1 MALSFIRTGALQ
13 YGNSHLRLFA
23 NVSTMKTGLVLGVY
37 ETESEDNVVLTPT
50 AAKYNELVNG
60 KLLKN
65 ILLVIL
71 VMSTPGDSNMGNDS
85 SAGSSGGLGDGS
97 GKFNKPHP
105 PTNVL
110 QRMTGILEDK
120 SNDYMCPICFDLI
133 DTAYITRCGHT
144 FCHHCIVKCLEIK
157 DRCPKCSFTL
167 SEQDIFPNFLL
178 DELVSKYKTRTKG
191 LAQLGSYA
199 DNSRHRA
206 AGNDSSAPV
215 SDGLRSIVAAES
227 ANLTLPDVNVML
239 EVLTQRKH
247 LLEAETCTAQ
257 NKLLH
262 EFLKHL
268 LQQKEEQKNQL
279 QKEVA
284 LIKKDMEEVEN
295 ILKDVQSKS
304 IRREMLG
311 LIDIIDSNM
320 IKPNEK
326 ATGTTDTFTNPSVSQ
341 PGGSTLA
348 IRRKRLH
355 AHFDDFV
362 QCYFDSRG
370 KELLL
375 GQKTQSQS
383 EAQQHGG
390 MHSTSS
396 GLDVFRENL
405 VKFSRYNSLRPLA
418 TLNYSSDLFNN
429 STIVSSIEFDKDNEF
444 FAIAGVTKRIK
455 VFDYGAVI
463 RDTVDIHY
471 PCVEMVSSSKI
482 SCVSWNSFH
491 KGMLASSD
499 YEGTVTVWDA
509 MTGQRTK
516 AFQEHE
522 KRCWSVDFND
532 VDTRLIASGSD
543 DARVKLW
550 ALNTDYS
557 VASLEAKA
565 NVCCVKFNP
574 RSSCHLAFGS
584 ADHCVHYYDLRNM
597 KEALCIFKGHRK
609 AVSYVKFINK
619 EEIVS
624 ASTDSQLKM
633 WNINNPLCLRSFVG
647 HVNEKNFVGLA
658 TDGDYVAC
666 GSENNALY
674 VYYKGL
680 TKQLFSYKFDAVR
693 SILEVQD
700 RREEDL
706 NEFVSAVKPHDKVTL
721 LLVALLKPLNR
732 AGPKIPK
739 GHARVFW
746 GLDETDYSGVAVV
759 GLGKQG
765 LAINKLEEIHEGKE
779 SVRAAA
785 AAGCRAL
792 DDVEIKDIK
801 LETLGDAEAAAEGAG
816 LSTWLYQGYKNEE
829 KKKKLPK
836 ISLYGEEGEAEWR
849 VGIIKAQAQN
859 WARELSDTP
868 ANLMTP
874 TIFSQRVFE
883 VLTHL
888 GVDVQVHD
896 KSWAEQKINDCSQP
910 SSEMD
915 EMRADMSG
923 AACVAA
929 TIRAA
934 AELKLKKN
942 IVGLIPLTE
951 NLPSGH
957 ATKPG
962 DLVRAMNGK
971 TIIVDNTDA
980 EGRLIL
986 ADALCYAEQFN
997 PRFILD
1003 IATLTGAM
1011 RIALSN
1017 SATGVFTN
1025 DGNLY
1030 ETLRNA
1036 GTVTGDRVWRFP
1048 LWQHFT
1054 DEVTKK
1060 VKGAD
1065 INNIAKCKGGGSCT
1079 AAAFLREFVTKD
1091 TPWMHLDIAGVMGPA
1106 HDELPYIPA
1115 GMTGRPTRTLIQFL
1129 QALC

>member
-1 MALSFIRTGALQ
+1 
-13 YGNSHLRLFA
+13 
-23 NVSTMKTGLVLGVY
+23 
-37 ETESEDNVVLTPT
+37 
-50 AAKYNELVNG
+50 
-60 KLLKN
+60 
-65 ILLVIL
+65 
-71 VMSTPGDSNMGNDS
+71 MSTLGDGNMGNDS
-85 SAGSSGGLGDGS
+85 SAGSSGGLGEGS
-97 GKFNKPHP
+97 GKTNKQQQPA
-105 PTNVL
+105 NVL
-110 QRMTGILEDK
+110 QRITGILEDK
-120 SNDYMCPICFDLI
+120 SNDYLCPICFDLI
-133 DTAYITRCGHT
+133 DEAHITRCGHT
-144 FCHHCIVKCLEIK
+144 FCYSCIVKSLETK

-167 SEQDIFPNFLL
+167 SQQDIFPNFLL
-178 DELVSKYKTRTKG
+178 HELISKYKTRSKG
-191 LAQLGSYA
+191 LAQIGSYTT
-199 DNSRHRA
+199 DGRRRS
-206 AGNDSSAPV
+206 AGTDSLSSAC
-215 SDGLRSIVAAES
+215 DGLRNIVAAES

-284 LIKKDMEEVEN
+284 LIKKDMEEVES
-295 ILKDVQSKS
+295 ILKDVQSKCPRVEDLKKIS
-304 IRREMLG
+304 EHETAQVSAIRKEMLG

-320 IKPNEK
+320 VKPSDK
-326 ATGTTDTFTNPSVSQ
+326 ATGMTDTFFANHPSGSTQ
-341 PGGSTLA
+341 KQNEFPSGSTLA

-375 GQKTQSQS
+375 GQKSQSSQS

-390 MHSTSS
+390 IHSTSS

-405 VKFSRYNSLRPLA
+405 VKFSRYNSLRSLA
-418 TLNYSSDLFNN
+418 TLNYSSDIFNN

-509 MTGQRTK
+509 TTGQRTK

-693 SILEVQD
+693 SILELQD

-706 NEFVSAVKPHDKVTL
+706 NEFVSAVCWRQMSNVV
-721 LLVALLKPLNR
+721 VAAN
-732 AGPKIPK
+732 
-739 GHARVFW
+739 
-746 GLDETDYSGVAVV
+746 S
-759 GLGKQG
+759 Q
-765 LAINKLEEIHEGKE
+765 
-779 SVRAAA
+779 
-785 AAGCRAL
+785 
-792 DDVEIKDIK
+792 
-801 LETLGDAEAAAEGAG
+801 
-816 LSTWLYQGYKNEE
+816 
-829 KKKKLPK
+829 
-836 ISLYGEEGEAEWR
+836 
-849 VGIIKAQAQN
+849 GIIKIL
-859 WARELSDTP
+859 EL
-868 ANLMTP
+868 
-874 TIFSQRVFE
+874 V
-883 VLTHL
+883 
-888 GVDVQVHD
+888 
-896 KSWAEQKINDCSQP
+896 
-910 SSEMD
+910 
-915 EMRADMSG
+915 
-923 AACVAA
+923 
-929 TIRAA
+929 
-934 AELKLKKN
+934 
-942 IVGLIPLTE
+942 
-951 NLPSGH
+951 
-957 ATKPG
+957 
-962 DLVRAMNGK
+962 
-971 TIIVDNTDA
+971 
-980 EGRLIL
+980 
-986 ADALCYAEQFN
+986 
-997 PRFILD
+997 
-1003 IATLTGAM
+1003 
-1011 RIALSN
+1011 
-1017 SATGVFTN
+1017 
-1025 DGNLY
+1025 
-1030 ETLRNA
+1030 
-1036 GTVTGDRVWRFP
+1036 
-1048 LWQHFT
+1048 
-1054 DEVTKK
+1054 
-1060 VKGAD
+1060 
-1065 INNIAKCKGGGSCT
+1065 
-1079 AAAFLREFVTKD
+1079 
-1091 TPWMHLDIAGVMGPA
+1091 
-1106 HDELPYIPA
+1106 
-1115 GMTGRPTRTLIQFL
+1115 
-1129 QALC
+1129 

>member
-1 MALSFIRTGALQ
+1 MSGLSDCNT
-13 YGNSHLRLFA
+13 
-23 NVSTMKTGLVLGVY
+23 
-37 ETESEDNVVLTPT
+37 
-50 AAKYNELVNG
+50 
-60 KLLKN
+60 
-65 ILLVIL
+65 
-71 VMSTPGDSNMGNDS
+71 GNDS
-85 SAGSSGGLGDGS
+85 CAGSSNILGEGS
-97 GKFNKPHP
+97 NRFNKHHQA

-144 FCHHCIVKCLEIK
+144 FCHNCIVKCLEIK

-178 DELVSKYKTRTKG
+178 DELVSKHKTRTKG
-191 LAQLGSYA
+191 LAQLSSYA
-199 DNSRHRA
+199 ENKHRTIS
-206 AGNDSSAPV
+206 NDSTPA
-215 SDGLRSIVAAES
+215 SDGLRSIMAAES

-268 LQQKEEQKNQL
+268 LQQKEQQKNQV

-295 ILKDVQSKS
+295 ILKDVQSKCPRVEDVKKAS
-304 IRREMLG
+304 ENDTAQVSAIRREMLG

-320 IKPNEK
+320 VKPSDK
-326 ATGTTDTFTNPSVSQ
+326 ATSSIDTFASPSISQ
-341 PGGSTLA
+341 PSGSTLA

-375 GQKTQSQS
+375 GQKIQPQN
-383 EAQQHGG
+383 EAQHGG
-390 MHSTSS
+390 VHSTSS
-396 GLDVFRENL
+396 GLDIFRENL

-471 PCVEMVSSSKI
+471 PCVEMISSSKI

-509 MTGQRTK
+509 STGQRTK
-516 AFQEHE
+516 TFQEHE

-557 VASLEAKA
+557 IASLEAKA

-693 SILEVQD
+693 SILELQD

-706 NEFVSAVKPHDKVTL
+706 NEFVSAVCWRQMSNVV
-721 LLVALLKPLNR
+721 VAAN
-732 AGPKIPK
+732 
-739 GHARVFW
+739 
-746 GLDETDYSGVAVV
+746 S
-759 GLGKQG
+759 Q
-765 LAINKLEEIHEGKE
+765 
-779 SVRAAA
+779 
-785 AAGCRAL
+785 
-792 DDVEIKDIK
+792 
-801 LETLGDAEAAAEGAG
+801 
-816 LSTWLYQGYKNEE
+816 
-829 KKKKLPK
+829 
-836 ISLYGEEGEAEWR
+836 
-849 VGIIKAQAQN
+849 GIIKIL
-859 WARELSDTP
+859 EL
-868 ANLMTP
+868 
-874 TIFSQRVFE
+874 V
-883 VLTHL
+883 
-888 GVDVQVHD
+888 
-896 KSWAEQKINDCSQP
+896 
-910 SSEMD
+910 
-915 EMRADMSG
+915 
-923 AACVAA
+923 
-929 TIRAA
+929 
-934 AELKLKKN
+934 
-942 IVGLIPLTE
+942 
-951 NLPSGH
+951 
-957 ATKPG
+957 
-962 DLVRAMNGK
+962 
-971 TIIVDNTDA
+971 
-980 EGRLIL
+980 
-986 ADALCYAEQFN
+986 
-997 PRFILD
+997 
-1003 IATLTGAM
+1003 
-1011 RIALSN
+1011 
-1017 SATGVFTN
+1017 
-1025 DGNLY
+1025 
-1030 ETLRNA
+1030 
-1036 GTVTGDRVWRFP
+1036 
-1048 LWQHFT
+1048 
-1054 DEVTKK
+1054 
-1060 VKGAD
+1060 
-1065 INNIAKCKGGGSCT
+1065 
-1079 AAAFLREFVTKD
+1079 
-1091 TPWMHLDIAGVMGPA
+1091 
-1106 HDELPYIPA
+1106 
-1115 GMTGRPTRTLIQFL
+1115 
-1129 QALC
+1129 